1 MAAQSHYCG
10 KSRVIMLTTDK
21 KISLID
27 TSFSDDIYMVKLL
40 SRYMNYRVKDI
51 SLSSEGRKKIEWAE
65 AHMPVLVSMRNKYE
79 KTKPLKG
86 IKIAG
91 CLHVTKETGVLM
103 RTLKMAGAELS
114 WCGCNPLSTQDDV
127 AASLATDE
135 GISVFARRGV
145 STKEYYD
152 DIHSAM
158 DINPH
163 ITIDDGADLT
173 IEMHKENNG
182 SRSRVY
188 GGTEE
193 TTTGV
198 IRLRALQKSGK
209 LIYPIIA
216 VNDAETKHDFD
227 NVYGTGQSALDGIV
241 RATNILISG
250 KNVVVAGYGHVGK
263 GIARNASGMGANVI
277 VTEVDPIAALKAKLD
292 GFSVAPM
299 RSASDKGDVFITTTG
314 CKDVIIEEHISKM
327 KDGAILANAG
337 HFNVE
342 ISITALESQCVNKK
356 QMNKDTTQYTLKS
369 GNRVYL
375 IGEGRLVNLAAAE
388 GHPSEVMDMS
398 FANQFLSVLRLAESK
413 GTMKPM
419 VYNIDKSQDQEIALA
434 KLESMY
440 ISIDKLTEEQ
450 KIYLE
455 GFSEGT

>member
-1 MAAQSHYCG
+1 
-10 KSRVIMLTTDK
+10 
-21 KISLID
+21 
-27 TSFSDDIYMVKLL
+27 MVKIL
-40 SRYMNYRVKDI
+40 SRDMAYRVKDI
-51 SLSSEGRKKIEWAE
+51 SLSLEGKRKIEWAQ
-65 AHMPVLVSMRNKYE
+65 AHMPVLVAMGQKYE

-86 IKIAG
+86 VKISG
-91 CLHVTKETGVLM
+91 CLHVTKETAVLI
-103 RTLKMAGAELS
+103 RTLKIAGAEIS

-127 AASLATDE
+127 AASLANDE

-158 DINPH
+158 DINPN

-182 SRSRVY
+182 SRTTVY

-227 NVYGTGQSALDGIV
+227 NVYGTGQSALDGII

-250 KNVVVAGYGHVGK
+250 KNFVVAGYGHVGK
-263 GIARNASGMGANVI
+263 GIARRASGMGANVI
-277 VTEVDPIAALKAKLD
+277 ITEVDPIAALKAKLD
-292 GFSVAPM
+292 GFSVTSMEYA
-299 RSASDKGDVFITTTG
+299 SAKGDVFVTTTG
-314 CKDVIIEEHISKM
+314 CKDVIVEEHISKM
-327 KDGAILANAG
+327 KDGVILANAG

-342 ISITALESQCVNKK
+342 ISVAALERQSVNKM
-356 QMNKDTTQYTLKS
+356 QINENTAQYTLKS
-369 GNRVYL
+369 GSRIYL
-375 IGEGRLVNLAAAE
+375 IAEGRLVNLAAAE

-413 GTMKPM
+413 GSMKPM

-434 KLESMY
+434 KLESMH
-440 ISIDKLTEEQ
+440 ISIDKLTQEQ
-450 KIYLE
+450 KTYLE